1 MSADKKSRSTKKPDK
16 GYPPVFQ
23 WAGISR
29 PSTLGL
35 FTLLGLVLA
44 SGLSIVHTTHENRF
58 VFNELQE
65 MKAQANQLEVEWGQL
80 LIEQSTF
87 GIEGRIEQKAIEQLQ
102 MQVPELSNI
111 VMVRH
116 E

>member
-1 MSADKKSRSTKKPDK
+1 MSAGRKSKSTKKSDTGHPS
-16 GYPPVFQ
+16 VFH
-23 WAGISR
+23 WSGISR

-35 FTLLGLVLA
+35 FILLGLMLV
-44 SGLSIVHTTHENRF
+44 SGLSVVHTTHENRF

-65 MKAQANQLEVEWGQL
+65 MKEQANQLEVEWGQL
-80 LIEQSTF
+80 LIERSTF

-111 VMVRH
+111 VMVSH